1 MLYQVIMRMIG
12 RGALDGLQDKVDV
25 FYAVGRLTSE
35 EYMQLTEDIARG

>member
-1 MLYQVIMRMIG
+1 MLYQVLVRMIG